1 MTDAIIRDRRGDMPP
16 PRIRRGYNHGFR
28 ERDPVARGADTAAA
42 RAEYILN
49 EGGWLADMS
58 TALLDKPLTM
68 PVRVSLPPA
77 HRGGKGHGRDASG
90 LVTDPVICSLREVAK
105 YRPGLKVGKG
115 TAWITSPKKV
125 FLQQIREVDL
135 FTSEKIAQSILEQ
148 ITHLLIRN
156 LPGQLDVFVKEVPQL
171 KLASIPASEALPK
184 ISNET
189 RDRVLD
195 NGRPPTLLAG
205 AEAWKMLSLSATK
218 FPGFSTRGEQIFGV
232 NLRKTSLLPK
242 RMVIGSGNL
251 EDGLA
256 AACSPISYKQDGKT
270 VVFSSKYAWAV
281 TSPEEFRRYEIIP
294 DEEIS

>member
-1 MTDAIIRDRRGDMPP
+1 MTDATIRDRIRGMPP
-16 PRIRRGYNHGFR
+16 PRIRRRYNHGFR
-28 ERDPVARGADTAAA
+28 ELDPIARGADTAAA

-49 EGGWLADMS
+49 EGVWLAEMS

-77 HRGGKGHGRDASG
+77 RRDGDGHGGDANG
-90 LVTDPVICSLREVAK
+90 PLPDPVICSLREVAK

-115 TAWITSPKKV
+115 TARVASPKKV
-125 FLQQIREVDL
+125 FSQQIREVDL

-156 LPGQLDVFVKEVPQL
+156 LPDQLDIFVKEVPQL

-189 RDRVLD
+189 RERVLD